1 MIWLNIGLKRKE
13 SMVRAL
19 DHAADAGLMDPSLG
33 VIIYICV
40 GIVLEKWLKN

>member
-13 SMVRAL
+13 SMARAL
-19 DHAADAGLMDPSLG
+19 DHAAGAGLMGPSLG